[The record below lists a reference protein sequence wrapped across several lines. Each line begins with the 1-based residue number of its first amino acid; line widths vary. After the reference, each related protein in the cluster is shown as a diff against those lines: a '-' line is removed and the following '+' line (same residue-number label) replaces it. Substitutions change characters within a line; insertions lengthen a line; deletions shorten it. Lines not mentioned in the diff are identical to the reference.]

1 MAPFSGDG
9 SGKPEIGT
17 PPSRN
22 HHRQHTW
29 CHGDKGAAMVM
40 TDISIIVR
48 KMREC
53 SSSLAMTPSA
63 QGRIALAEN
72 LQVVLIEK

>member
-22 HHRQHTW
+22 HHCQRNW
-29 CHGDKGAAMVM
+29 RHGNKVMAMVM
-40 TDISIIVR
+40 ADVSIIVQ
-48 KMREC
+48 KMREY
-53 SSSLAMTPSA
+53 SFSLATIPSA